1 MENLLIKDTEDGTIL
16 LTRNLTPGVTY
27 YKEKLVKIGKDEYR
41 VWSPYRSKLAAA
53 ILRGFNPTHLMD
65 VSRILYLG
73 AATGTTVSHL
83 SDLYPDGLIYAVEVA
98 PRVMMEFI
106 NRVIK
111 YRWNI
116 IPLYFDARNPKL
128 YKDIVGTVDMLY
140 CDIAQPDQTEI
151 AAYNSDLFLKS
162 NGKFL
167 LAVKSRSIDVTREPK
182 DVFKEEAE
190 YLARKGFRVL
200 QIIDLE
206 PYEKDHAMIY
216 AIKK

>member
-1 MENLLIKDTEDGTIL
+1 MKNLVIKREDGIQI
-16 LTRNLTPGVTY
+16 LTRNLTPGITY
-27 YKEKLVKIGKDEYR
+27 YKEKLVKVGEEEYR

-53 ILRGFNPTHLMD
+53 LAKGLEPSILEGINK
-65 VSRILYLG
+65 ILYLG

-83 SDLYPDGLIYAVEVA
+83 SDLYPEGLIYAVEVA

-111 YRWNI
+111 YRKNI
-116 IPLYFDARNPKL
+116 VPLYFDARNPKL
-128 YKDIVGTVDMLY
+128 YSDVVDKVDLLY

-151 AAYNSDLFLKS
+151 AAYNSDIFLKKG
-162 NGKFL
+162 GKML
-167 LAVKSRSIDVTREPK
+167 LAVKSRSIDVTREPR
-182 DVFKEEAE
+182 DIYMEEAK
-190 YLARKGFRVL
+190 YLDKRGFNIINV
-200 QIIDLE
+200 IDLD